1 MASNVKYNCIEQY
14 AKNNSWK
21 FKEYTNECVIWR
33 GTDTTNYFSFNQ
45 NGQFKRF
52 KNSAVAFS
60 GTWVCDGDSNFIL
73 TTTDGVYYSS
83 DGFKRRNK
91 TDDPTSTETTPLNPI
106 FSCVEKR
113 MKESGNIVTTR
124 TSSYIIFKMENTS
137 WAFNKFGGWQQIK
150 SGKIQYKGKWGCD
163 GESEYKIVSDDGE
176 IYESKDRPTK
186 WKKSSSSDGST
197 KPTWK
202 ETTLTIEDLKNG
214 KTVSMGM
221 KGSVIGEIQKLLIS
235 AGYKDISKS
244 GESDNLFG
252 LRTKTQVKK
261 FQSENKD
268 DKGEQ
273 LKDDGIVGT
282 KTINALLK
290 KSDEKMKSSAQ
301 AEIPQKLR
309 LAGKEFGQIPKP
321 PREQIPSINLP
332 DRNKIQLPNNVS
344 GIQTKK

>member
-1 MASNVKYNCIEQY
+1 MASNVKYNCIEKY

-83 DGFKRRNK
+83 DGFKKRDN
-91 TDDPTSTETTPLNPI
+91 TSQPTPTTGIDPV
-106 FSCVEKR
+106 FSCINAYVG
-113 MKESGNIVTTR
+113 KEGQKLTPHKGGYVTFKTKEGTGIWVFSKAGNWSQYDISTKKINR
-124 TSSYIIFKMENTS
+124 T
-137 WAFNKFGGWQQIK
+137 
-150 SGKIQYKGKWGCD
+150 GKWECTGTASFSIIS
-163 GESEYKIVSDDGE
+163 GGQQ
-176 IYESKDRPTK
+176 
-186 WKKSSSSDGST
+186 WLSSDKLGWVDIAEPT
-197 KPTWK
+197 TEPPTGGGGFTWK
-202 ETTLTIEDLKNG
+202 DVNLTIEDLKSG

-221 KGSVIGEIQKLLIS
+221 RGPVIGEIQKLLIGK
-235 AGYKDISKS
+235 GYKDVSKS
-244 GESDNLFG
+244 GEHDNMFG
-252 LRTKTQVKK
+252 RLTKAQVEK

-273 LKDDGIVGT
+273 LKKDGIVGQ

-290 KSDEKMKSSAQ
+290 VPTPNTKGLERAVKSY
-301 AEIPQKLR
+301 
-309 LAGKEFGQIPKP
+309 
-321 PREQIPSINLP
+321 LP
-332 DRNKIQLPNNVS
+332 TGVS
-344 GIQTKK
+344 PDL

>member
-33 GTDTTNYFSFNQ
+33 GSDIKNYFSFNQ
-45 NGQFKRF
+45 NGDFRRF
-52 KNSAVAFS
+52 SNSVQTYS

-73 TTTDGVYYSS
+73 TTTSDMYYSS

-91 TDDPTSTETTPLNPI
+91 IDDPTSTETTPLNPI

-113 MKESGNIVTTR
+113 MKESGNIVTKR
-124 TSSYIIFKMENTS
+124 TPSFIIFKMETSS

-150 SGKIQYKGKWGCD
+150 NGKIQYKGKWGCD

-214 KTVSMGM
+214 RTVSMGM
-221 KGSVIGEIQKLLIS
+221 KGPVVGEIQKLLIS
-235 AGYKDISKS
+235 AGYKDIIK
-244 GESDNLFG
+244 
-252 LRTKTQVKK
+252 
-261 FQSENKD
+261 
-268 DKGEQ
+268 
-273 LKDDGIVGT
+273 
-282 KTINALLK
+282 
-290 KSDEKMKSSAQ
+290 
-301 AEIPQKLR
+301 
-309 LAGKEFGQIPKP
+309 
-321 PREQIPSINLP
+321 
-332 DRNKIQLPNNVS
+332 
-344 GIQTKK
+344 

>member
-1 MASNVKYNCIEQY
+1 MASNVKYNCIEKY

-83 DGFKRRNK
+83 DGFKKRDN
-91 TDDPTSTETTPLNPI
+91 TSQPTPTTGIDPV
-106 FSCVEKR
+106 FSCINAYVG
-113 MKESGNIVTTR
+113 KEGQKLTPHKGGYVTFKTKEGTGIWVFSKAGNWSQYDISTKKINR
-124 TSSYIIFKMENTS
+124 T
-137 WAFNKFGGWQQIK
+137 
-150 SGKIQYKGKWGCD
+150 GKWECTGTASFSIIS
-163 GESEYKIVSDDGE
+163 GGQQ
-176 IYESKDRPTK
+176 
-186 WKKSSSSDGST
+186 WLSSDKLGWVDIAEPT
-197 KPTWK
+197 TEPPTGGGGFTWK
-202 ETTLTIEDLKNG
+202 DVNLTIEDLKSG

-221 KGSVIGEIQKLLIS
+221 RGPVIGEIQKLLIGK
-235 AGYKDISKS
+235 GYKDVSKS
-244 GESDNLFG
+244 GEHDNMFG
-252 LRTKTQVKK
+252 RLTKAQVEK

-273 LKDDGIVGT
+273 LKKDGIVGQ

-290 KSDEKMKSSAQ
+290 TPPANTKGVETAVKQ
-301 AEIPQKLR
+301 YV
-309 LAGKEFGQIPKP
+309 PKGVSP
-321 PREQIPSINLP
+321 TLP
-332 DRNKIQLPNNVS
+332 K
-344 GIQTKK
+344 